1 MHRPL
6 LHILVV
12 LVALCA
18 ALPVEASTPVPV
30 AMGVTYNRAT
40 KHHQNGWG
48 LKLQADLGSRLRLE
62 PELMYFAQHHQ
73 VTTLNLSLNLHWR
86 IPLFDQ
92 FGIYPLAG
100 LNYSHWGYDG
110 PNASRW
116 GMNVGCGA
124 EYRFMRALS
133 GFTEA
138 RMQLVS
144 HESQPIFTF
153 GLKYHFR

>member
-1 MHRPL
+1 MKHR
-6 LHILVV
+6 LHILIVMVV
-12 LVALCA
+12 GIALHLQA
-18 ALPVEASTPVPV
+18 APPVPL
-30 AMGVTYNRAT
+30 ALGVTYNRAT

-48 LKLQADLGSRLRLE
+48 MKLQADLGSRLRLE
-62 PELMYFAQHHQ
+62 PELMYFAEHHQ

-86 IPLFDQ
+86 IPLFDH

-100 LNYSHWGYDG
+100 LNYSHWGYEG
-110 PNASRW
+110 PNASRL

-133 GFTEA
+133 GFTEV

-153 GLKYHFR
+153 GLKYHFQ